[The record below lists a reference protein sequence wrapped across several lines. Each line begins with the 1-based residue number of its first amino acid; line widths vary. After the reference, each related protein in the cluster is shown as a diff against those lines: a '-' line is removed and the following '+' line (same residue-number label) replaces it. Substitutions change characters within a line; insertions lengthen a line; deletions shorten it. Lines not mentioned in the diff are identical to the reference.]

1 MTTPGHTDSPV
12 RGIVLMLAGLLVL
25 TLNDATAKWLT
36 SDYPVPQIISLRGV
50 FILLPLAVLLY
61 WRGGLGAFRPTR
73 IRNHVLR
80 SLCFVGSTFSIITA
94 LSLMPLADAIAFT
107 FTGPLI
113 VAALAPFI
121 LGEKVGWRRWSAI
134 IVGFLGVIV
143 MARPTPDAF
152 QWAAVIAL
160 GAAFWGALR
169 DMVTRRISAEE
180 SSDLILFYSTLAVMS
195 VGGLAAFFFPW
206 RMPDGEDLALFALLG
221 VLNGGAH
228 YMMIEAHRWA
238 EASVIAPFRYTALV
252 WALVLGFLI
261 WGDVPDAWLLAGSTL
276 VVGSGLYILHRETRA
291 RRR

>member
-1 MTTPGHTDSPV
+1 MTPHTDVPA

-25 TLNDATAKWLT
+25 TLNDATAKWLAA
-36 SDYPVPQIISLRGV
+36 DYPVPQIISLRGV
-50 FILLPLAVLLY
+50 FILAPLAIVLLM
-61 WRGGLGAFRPTR
+61 RGGLGAFKPHRF
-73 IRNHVLR
+73 RNHAVR
-80 SLCFVGSTFSIITA
+80 SLCFIGSTFFIITA

-121 LGEKVGWRRWSAI
+121 LGEHVGWRRWSAI
-134 IVGFLGVIV
+134 LVGFAGIIV

-152 QWAAVIAL
+152 QWAAFIAL

-180 SSDLILFYSTLAVMS
+180 PSELILLYSTSAVTI
-195 VGGLAAFFFPW
+195 VGGFAAFWFPW
-206 RMPDGEDLALFALLG
+206 RMPDDIDLALFALLG

-238 EASVIAPFRYTALV
+238 EASIVAPFRYSALV

-261 WGDVPDAWLLAGSTL
+261 WGDVPDAWLLCGSAL

-291 RRR
+291 KRS